1 MRKPAQAS
9 SDSTT
14 AFELFR
20 NRIGRWCARRVD
32 GLVFGTFFERDA
44 AIHFARREC
53 RNVKLLRLIDVATDN
68 A

>member
-1 MRKPAQAS
+1 MRNPIQNS
-9 SDSTT
+9 PNPTI

-32 GLVFGTFFERDA
+32 GLVFGTFFERAA

-53 RNVKLLRLIDVATDN
+53 RDAKSLRLIDIA
-68 A
+68 AGSP

>member
-1 MRKPAQAS
+1 MRNLVLAP

-32 GLVFGTFFERDA
+32 GLVFGTFFEREA

-53 RNVKLLRLIDVATDN
+53 RDAKSLRLIDPAADS